1 MSAMPSTWIG
11 LCAPLTA
18 FVLHILAYRLIPA
31 VKNFP
36 RQKLAVLVI
45 GGAVAFS
52 VALAYYLDL
61 GTEQILNAGILSIM
75 FGYSYFHFFNMS
87 ETARRIRILV
97 EYVAGIRASSSGYD
111 KDKIFGNRITRMGET
126 GLIKETD
133 GKLQAQ
139 NGPILWAAYVILTW
153 RKMFFPN

>member
-1 MSAMPSTWIG
+1 MNFMPSTWIG
-11 LCAPLTA
+11 LCAPFTA
-18 FVLHILAYRLIPA
+18 LILHILVYRLIPA
-31 VKNFP
+31 AKKLP

-45 GGAVAFS
+45 GGALAFS
-52 VALAYYLDL
+52 VGLAIYLRLDW
-61 GTEQILNAGILSIM
+61 GQVLNAGLLSTM

-97 EYVAGIRASSSGYD
+97 EYVAGIPSSSSGYD

-126 GLIKETD
+126 GLIIESD

-153 RKMFFPN
+153 RRMFFPN